1 MAMAEQE
8 LRGLIAQCCR
18 MLEANNLIDFSGHVS
33 SRSAGGFLINPRDQS
48 RFSAKPEELVEA
60 SLDGSSSDKGRGAL
74 PSEAYIHSSIYH
86 LRSDVNAIAHLHS
99 PAVITLSIA
108 GRPIFPAVISGAVFA
123 DGIPIY
129 HDSRLVNSIARGD
142 QLAKALGNAR
152 AVILR
157 GHGSVVVAESIK
169 SLFFACIYF
178 ERNAERLRE
187 AYQIGNPQPL
197 PPEELEEMRQ
207 WLSKER
213 VHDKIWDY
221 YTSMIEHPNQVT
233 ENLPSSIVTS
243 CL

>member
-1 MAMAEQE
+1 M
-8 LRGLIAQCCR
+8 LR
-18 MLEANNLIDFSGHVS
+18 
-33 SRSAGGFLINPRDQS
+33 RSIFDQG
-48 RFSAKPEELVEA
+48 E
-60 SLDGSSSDKGRGAL
+60 GAL
-74 PSEAYIHSSIYH
+74 PSEAYIHSSIYN
-86 LRSDVNAIAHLHS
+86 LRTDVNAIAHLHS
-99 PAVITLSIA
+99 PAVISLSIS
-108 GRPIFPAVISGAVFA
+108 GRPIFPAVISGAIFA

-129 HDSRLVNSIARGD
+129 PDSRLVNSTVRGEHLAR
-142 QLAKALGNAR
+142 ALGNAR
-152 AVILR
+152 AVIIR

-221 YTSMIEHPNQVT
+221 YASMIDHSNPA
-233 ENLPSSIVTS
+233 I
-243 CL
+243 

>member
-1 MAMAEQE
+1 MTEAEKE

-33 SRSAGGFLINPRDQS
+33 GRSAGGFLINPRDQS
-48 RFSAKPEELVEA
+48 RFTAKPEELVEA
-60 SLDGSSSDKGRGAL
+60 CLDGSAALQGTL
-74 PSEAYIHSSIYH
+74 PSEAYIHSAIYR
-86 LRSDVNAIAHLHS
+86 LRPDVHAIAHLHS

-108 GRPIFPAVISGAVFA
+108 GRPIFPAVISGAIFA

-129 HDSRLVNSIARGD
+129 PDSRLINSMARGE
-142 QLAKALGNAR
+142 QLAKALGHAR
-152 AVILR
+152 AIIIR

-169 SLFFACIYF
+169 SLFFACVYF

-197 PPEELEEMRQ
+197 PLEELEEMRQ

-213 VHDKIWDY
+213 VHGKIWDY
-221 YTSMIEHPNQVT
+221 YASMIEHR
-233 ENLPSSIVTS
+233 NL
-243 CL
+243 

>member
-1 MAMAEQE
+1 MTKAEKE

-18 MLEANNLIDFSGHVS
+18 MLEATNLIDFSGHVS
-33 SRSAGGFLINPRDQS
+33 SRSGGGFLINPRDQS
-48 RFSAKPEELVEA
+48 RFTAKPEELVVA
-60 SLDGSSSDKGRGAL
+60 CLDGSSSIKGTL
-74 PSEAYIHSSIYH
+74 PSEAFIHSSIYQ
-86 LRSDVNAIAHLHS
+86 LRPDVNAIAHLHS

-129 HDSRLVNSIARGD
+129 DDSRLVNSMARGD

-152 AVILR
+152 AVIIR

-187 AYQIGNPQPL
+187 AYQIGNPRPL
-197 PPEELEEMRQ
+197 PPDELEEMRQ

-213 VHDKIWDY
+213 VHGKIWDY
-221 YTSMIEHPNQVT
+221 YASMLDHRNQA
-233 ENLPSSIVTS
+233 I
-243 CL
+243 